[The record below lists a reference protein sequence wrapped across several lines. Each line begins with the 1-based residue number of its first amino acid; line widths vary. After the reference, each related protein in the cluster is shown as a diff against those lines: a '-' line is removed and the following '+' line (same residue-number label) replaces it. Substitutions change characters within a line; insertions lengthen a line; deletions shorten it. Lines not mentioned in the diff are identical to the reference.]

1 MPESFEFPKR
11 GPLFNGTPAQAW
23 IPIAFSDVEKETT
36 RGMMFNNSVVARL
49 KPGISLEQAQ
59 NELGLLARRIR
70 ENYPPMLR
78 IACSSRCPRRRCATR
93 SPGRSRRFCCSLRPL
108 PWSCSSFAPML
119 RT

>member
-1 MPESFEFPKR
+1 
-11 GPLFNGTPAQAW
+11 
-23 IPIAFSDVEKETT
+23 
-36 RGMMFNNSVVARL
+36 MMFNNSVVARL

-78 IACSSRCPRRRCATR
+78 DSLQLAMSAASMRDEVAGQFARR
-93 SPGRSRRFCCSLRPL
+93 CCSLRPL
-108 PWSCSSFAPML
+108 PWSCSSFAPMS